1 MNLKR
6 VGKVERVNVVVEELI
21 VVVNTSC
28 AEVKRERGGTVVLA
42 DAVFD
47 VIVVEVL

>member
-1 MNLKR
+1 M
-6 VGKVERVNVVVEELI
+6 GKVERVNVVVEELI
-21 VVVNTSC
+21 VVVNIRC
-28 AEVKRERGGTVVLA
+28 AKIKRERGGTVILA